1 MGTFPSHRFYW
12 CCELQQCSIE
22 AVAGTQVTGTQAVG
36 EGVADKQVTSRQ
48 AVGEGIADSP
58 DCRRD
63 GEEDIGFVGVED
75 IVELDTADLLRW
87 GILLILLRLVKMWLH
102 KEFLNNNFIT

>member
-12 CCELQQCSIE
+12 CCELQRFSIE
-22 AVAGTQVTGTQAVG
+22 AVAGRQVTGTQAVG

-63 GEEDIGFVGVED
+63 GVEGIGFAGVED
-75 IVELDTADLLRW
+75 TVELDTA
-87 GILLILLRLVKMWLH
+87 
-102 KEFLNNNFIT
+102 EFAEVGDIADFVEVGKNVAA